1 MYRESITFRFS
12 FTIEKGSIFFF
23 LFLYDLL
30 YKNRTYAIGV
40 LHLKGKNYKWKDCF
54 LVSNV

>member
-1 MYRESITFRFS
+1 MIRFS

-40 LHLKGKNYKWKDCF
+40 LDLKGKKYKWNGF
-54 LVSNV
+54 VS